1 MYLINHAK
9 DRVEILKEAFRKTY
23 RDPNFTKNTITHRPP
38 EADQPQAEA
47 SATRNPGNQSFGYLL
62 A

>member
-23 RDPNFTKNTITHRPP
+23 RDPNFTRNKKLTDEEPTPLMPKNHEGRSEKFPP
-38 EADQPQAEA
+38 
-47 SATRNPGNQSFGYLL
+47 SLK
-62 A
+62 

>member
-23 RDPNFTKNTITHRPP
+23 RDPNFTRN
-38 EADQPQAEA
+38 
-47 SATRNPGNQSFGYLL
+47 TRNSPSSRGGSASG
-62 A
+62 